1 MGSRLIN
8 ILIKR
13 LEEELPEGQPN
24 LPLALQREGM
34 EVSLL

>member
-8 ILIKR
+8 ILIKH
-13 LEEELPEGQPN
+13 LEKELPEGQPN
-24 LPLALQREGM
+24 LPLALHREGT